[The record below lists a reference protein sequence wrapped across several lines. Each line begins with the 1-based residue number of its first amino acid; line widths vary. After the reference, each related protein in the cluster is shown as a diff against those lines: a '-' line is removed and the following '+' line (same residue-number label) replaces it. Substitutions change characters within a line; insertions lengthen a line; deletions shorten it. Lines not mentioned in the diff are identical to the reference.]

1 MKMRNDNSSER
12 MTIALLIVILMIVIH
27 SNWTMRKEMA
37 DNANQQ
43 ASESTESIMN
53 DEEITSRDVDG
64 EVILGAH
71 SSAGIGKGGSE
82 HKCSADNT
90 SGSNTV
96 TGEVKGE
103 ADLGEP
109 ANGADLEA
117 EESEEG
123 LSEPEGAGLSNDNAQ
138 ITSEAVGEK
147 VDEVLGQL
155 GDGFRNV
162 IGTLDDKLNVE

>member
-1 MKMRNDNSSER
+1 MRNDNRFER
-12 MTIALLIVILMIVIH
+12 MTIALLVAILMIVTH

-43 ASESTESIMN
+43 ASESIMN

-64 EVILGAH
+64 EVNLGAH
-71 SSAGIGKGGSE
+71 ASAGVGKDGSG
-82 HKCSADNT
+82 HKCSADNA
-90 SGSNTV
+90 SGSNKV

-103 ADLGEP
+103 ADLGES
-109 ANGADLEA
+109 ANGADLQT

-138 ITSEAVGEK
+138 RTSEAVGEK
-147 VDEVLGQL
+147 VGEVLGQL

-162 IGTLDDKLNVE
+162 IGTLDDKLNDE